1 MGVCRG
7 RIERQVD
14 ALDQVEERRQ
24 AAVGGDMPVLASAPQ
39 PVRLRVDPCHA
50 GQLQRGAPLD
60 LDHEVGADVARA
72 DDGDAQRPAVRA
84 HAGSGL
90 RARRIGR
97 GSGIRR
103 KRSSRKGSRRSGRR
117 PVVIISARARPDVGA
132 QRDPLHR
139 VAGGDVGV
147 LEVAGAVEHRQP
159 VGGDRPH
166 AGPLRLDLGRLPR
179 QERLPRAGHDRGDP
193 APVETVVDA
202 AELHRAADAEA
213 IAERRAA
220 DVDVDQ
226 EDGMGRN
233 DRRLDREAVA
243 LPRLHRDGDPDR
255 GGERRRPGARG
266 EHDRAG
272 LEIAGGGAHVRQPP
286 PLLRR
291 ARTPRRLR

>member
-1 MGVCRG
+1 MIALASSAPPIVSSPRAVAEVNSSMFWRVPGPAERESDGRHGLGVAKVRDPADGRHDRDRGLRAARDQRDLGCSSVLFEVDRRHDRRPERGGGEVDARDPVLGQQAGVLGMGVCRG

-132 QRDPLHR
+132 S
-139 VAGGDVGV
+139 V
-147 LEVAGAVEHRQP
+147 
-159 VGGDRPH
+159 
-166 AGPLRLDLGRLPR
+166 
-179 QERLPRAGHDRGDP
+179 
-193 APVETVVDA
+193 
-202 AELHRAADAEA
+202 
-213 IAERRAA
+213 
-220 DVDVDQ
+220 
-226 EDGMGRN
+226 
-233 DRRLDREAVA
+233 
-243 LPRLHRDGDPDR
+243 
-255 GGERRRPGARG
+255 
-266 EHDRAG
+266 
-272 LEIAGGGAHVRQPP
+272 
-286 PLLRR
+286 
-291 ARTPRRLR
+291 TPCIE